1 MKMLESKVGLRA
13 DRVLAMTAAAAAAAT
28 GAGLVGDASMAS
40 ADLVDS
46 GVVNIAIPN
55 DIQGVYMNLVTGVT
69 GIFDT
74 DVAGWDINPYTAG
87 SSPNGF
93 HLWSAT
99 TSTWFASS
107 GVVGGPYPTAL
118 GTLVGPGGAFF
129 RPGGGTNVGAQVTLN
144 SANYFGLQF
153 ANEGTGANN
162 FGWMEI
168 TFGATASERAITRY
182 VYDNSG
188 AAITIGAVPE
198 PTSLS
203 VLALGALGLVARR
216 RRRAM

>member
-46 GVVNIAIPN
+46 GIVNIVIP
-55 DIQGVYMNLVTGVT
+55 DDFVGIYMNLVTGQVGSSDAGT
-69 GIFDT
+69 
-74 DVAGWDINPYTAG
+74 AGWDINPYTAG

-93 HLWSAT
+93 HLWSPTA
-99 TSTWFASS
+99 SWFSSS
-107 GVVGGPYPTAL
+107 GVAGGPYPTAL
-118 GTLVGPGGAFF
+118 GTFVDPAGAYFTPGGN
-129 RPGGGTNVGAQVTLN
+129 TNVGAQVTLN
-144 SANYFGLQF
+144 AANYFGVRF
-153 ANEGTGANN
+153 NNEALSATN
-162 FGWMEI
+162 FGWLEI
-168 TFGATASERAITRY
+168 TFGATASDRAITRY
-182 VYDNSG
+182 VYENSG
-188 AAITIGAVPE
+188 AGITIGAVPE

>member
-28 GAGLVGDASMAS
+28 GAGLVGDAPMAS

-46 GVVNIAIPN
+46 GVVNIVIPDN
-55 DIQGVYMNLVTGVT
+55 IDGVYMNLVTGAT
-69 GIFDT
+69 GT
-74 DVAGWDINPYTAG
+74 GPVAGWDINPYTAG

-93 HLWSAT
+93 HLWGAT
-99 TSTWFASS
+99 TTTWFASS
-107 GVVGGPYPTAL
+107 GVIGGPYPTAL
-118 GTLVGPGGAFF
+118 GTSVGPGGAFF
-129 RPGGGTNVGAQVTLN
+129 RPGGGTNVGTQVTLN
-144 SANYFGLQF
+144 SPNYFGVQF
-153 ANEGTGANN
+153 TNEALGNATNYA
-162 FGWMEI
+162 WLEI

-182 VYDNSG
+182 VYENNGS
-188 AAITIGAVPE
+188 AITVGAVPE

-203 VLALGALGLVARR
+203 ILALGALGLVARR

>member
-46 GVVNIAIPN
+46 GIINIAIPDN
-55 DIQGVYMNLVTGVT
+55 IDGVYLNLVTGAS
-69 GIFDT
+69 GSAPP
-74 DVAGWDINPYTAG
+74 AGYDINPYSAAAG
-87 SSPNGF
+87 QFN
-93 HLWSAT
+93 LWGAT
-99 TSTWFASS
+99 TTTWFSPS
-107 GVVGGPYPTAL
+107 GAIGGPYPLAL
-118 GTLVGPGGAFF
+118 GTVVGPGGTFT
-129 RPGGGTNVGAQVTLN
+129 RPGGGTNVGTQVTLN
-144 SANYFGLQF
+144 AANYFGVQF
-153 ANEGTGANN
+153 TNEALASTNYA
-162 FGWMEI
+162 WVEI
-168 TFGATASERAITRY
+168 TFGATASQRAITRY
-182 VYDNSG
+182 VYENNGS
-188 AAITIGAVPE
+188 AITVGAVPE